1 MAAICFSCAEP
12 LEATGCIISC
22 AYCDATFHRG
32 CCKLPPEL
40 IDAVLSNVDLHW
52 SCIGCTNMLKN
63 PRCRSVK
70 EIGAQV
76 GFQAALNSA
85 VAAIG
90 KLVEPIVA
98 EVRSGFTLLQTA
110 STPHNR
116 NSDPRP
122 ATGRKWR
129 RIIEDSASPGVNKI
143 VNSRGNIL
151 CATSSPNAYTN
162 TTIAVQPAPT
172 QPHELVGTDP
182 LSSPLQAA
190 PREPFTDR
198 IWIRLS
204 RLSTAVT
211 VEQVVASVKR
221 RLATDDVTAYCL
233 LRREVIVD
241 SMNWLSFKVIVPAIL
256 RDTALTP
263 STWPVGIGVREF
275 FQSRQ
280 HDHQTSS
287 PIATRNRFT
296 TRTPATSTEHRYTT
310 RTPTTTH
317 RLAARTSTPPGP
329 ETTSSQQC
337 HPPVN
342 DTLEAPNSTLVSG
355 PSQNHRASSPHLHQS
370 TIDRFFLN

>member
-1 MAAICFSCAEP
+1 
-12 LEATGCIISC
+12 
-22 AYCDATFHRG
+22 
-32 CCKLPPEL
+32 
-40 IDAVLSNVDLHW
+40 
-52 SCIGCTNMLKN
+52 
-63 PRCRSVK
+63 VK

-76 GFQAALNSA
+76 GFQAALTSA

-110 STPHNR
+110 STPHIR
-116 NSDPRP
+116 NPDPRP
-122 ATGRKWR
+122 ATGRQR
-129 RIIEDSASPGVNKI
+129 RRVIEDSASHGVNRI

-151 CATSSPNAYTN
+151 CAASSPNAYTN

-221 RLATDDVTAYCL
+221 RLATNDVERRKNSAGAKASLNHTNNNTNDVIAYCL
-233 LRREVIVD
+233 LRRGVSVD
-241 SMNWLSFKVIVPAIL
+241 SMNWLSFKVRVPAIL
-256 RDTALTP
+256 RDAALTP

-275 FQSRQ
+275 FPSRQ

-296 TRTPATSTEHRYTT
+296 TRTPATSTDHRYTS
-310 RTPTTTH
+310 RTPTTH

-355 PSQNHRASSPHLHQS
+355 PPQNHRASSPHLHQS